1 MKIARIEASKHKRGR
16 ILLIP
21 EEGEIVRVTEKELLS
36 FDLYP
41 GRELTEPELDDL
53 LRAAR
58 RSETEQA
65 AAQIASARMMSQK
78 ALTERLRR
86 RGAAPD
92 EAAEIAGRMA
102 ELGAVDDAAYA
113 RIVVRHYGATL
124 YGRARVE
131 QELFR
136 RGIPKE
142 LWESAL
148 EELPDSREAI
158 DRFLQGRCGGR
169 VPDRGE
175 RKRLSDALLRR
186 GFSWTDICPA
196 LNRLAG
202 ADGEI
207 IEDE

>member
-1 MKIARIEASKHKRGR
+1 MKIARIEVSKHKRDR

-21 EEGEIVRVTEKELLS
+21 EEGEIVRVTERELLS
-36 FDLYP
+36 YDLYP
-41 GRELTEPELDDL
+41 GRELTEPELEGL

-58 RSETEQA
+58 RSETEQM

-78 ALTERLRR
+78 TLAERLCR
-86 RGAAPD
+86 RGAEPD

-113 RIVVRHYGATL
+113 RTVVRHYSATGC
-124 YGRARVE
+124 GRARIE

-158 DRFLQGRCGGR
+158 DRFLQSKCAGHT
-169 VPDRGE
+169 VDRAE
-175 RKRLSDALLRR
+175 RKRLCDALLRR
-186 GFSWTDICPA
+186 GFSWTDIRPA
-196 LNRLAG
+196 LNRLAD

-207 IEDE
+207 IEEE